1 MLILTPKR
9 SKVNILE
16 NIELRGPVVF
26 PAAEHRPSPA
36 CVFSQLRV
44 SCGLMGAKSQNRPK
58 NLAQKLLQIR
68 NALGLSQSEMLRCL
82 GAQDSFSAA
91 RISEYETGARE
102 PSLWMLLNYGRVARI
117 HVEAL
122 IDDNATL
129 PNRLPGNFSFR
140 RLQQRVTQT
149 SKASHNQK

>member
-1 MLILTPKR
+1 
-9 SKVNILE
+9 
-16 NIELRGPVVF
+16 
-26 PAAEHRPSPA
+26 
-36 CVFSQLRV
+36 
-44 SCGLMGAKSQNRPK
+44 MGAKSQNRPK
-58 NLAQKLLQIR
+58 NLARKLLQIR

-117 HVEAL
+117 HLEAL

-149 SKASHNQK
+149 SKASHDQK

>member
-1 MLILTPKR
+1 
-9 SKVNILE
+9 
-16 NIELRGPVVF
+16 
-26 PAAEHRPSPA
+26 
-36 CVFSQLRV
+36 
-44 SCGLMGAKSQNRPK
+44 MGAKSQNRPK
-58 NLAQKLLQIR
+58 NLARKLLQIR

-117 HVEAL
+117 HLEAL